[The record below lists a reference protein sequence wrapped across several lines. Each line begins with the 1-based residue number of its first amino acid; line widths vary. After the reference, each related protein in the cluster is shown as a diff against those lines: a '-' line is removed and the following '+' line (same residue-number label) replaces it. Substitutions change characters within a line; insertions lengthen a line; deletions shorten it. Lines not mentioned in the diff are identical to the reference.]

1 MLTIRNAQMEVLS
14 AQQRQKFVDAMC
26 EFLRLQFKQE
36 LQGISQ
42 TSLQAKVSAALNS
55 ASRYG
60 LRSHR
65 DCCRYLNL
73 AVTYG
78 WEFEQLPENAW
89 MREYLTDPNA
99 GNPSQRLQRLI
110 SQCIYKMEV
119 EENNRQMREAFG
131 TVENLD
137 ADEEEQYDEL
147 EEDELL
153 IANDWDKPNDLGQTP

>member
-1 MLTIRNAQMEVLS
+1 MLTIRNAQMKVLS

-26 EFLRLQFKQE
+26 EFLRIQFNQE
-36 LQGISQ
+36 LESISQ
-42 TSLQAKVSAALNS
+42 TSLQAKVSAALNT
-55 ASRYG
+55 ASHYG

-73 AVTYG
+73 AVTLG

-89 MREYLTDPNA
+89 MLEYLTDPNA
-99 GNPSQRLQRLI
+99 GNPSQRLHRLI
-110 SQCIYKMEV
+110 SKCLYKMEV

-131 TVENLD
+131 TVENLN

-153 IANDWDKPNDLGQTP
+153 IAKDWDKPFELGQNP